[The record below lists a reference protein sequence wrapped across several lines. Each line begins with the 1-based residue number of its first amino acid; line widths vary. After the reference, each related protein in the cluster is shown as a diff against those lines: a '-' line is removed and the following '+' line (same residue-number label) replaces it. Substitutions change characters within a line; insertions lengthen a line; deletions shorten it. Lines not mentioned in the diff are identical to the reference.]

1 MIKSKEWLIE
11 NRKIKGL
18 TQLQLADLTGIK
30 VGTIQNIEQGKR
42 VGSENVW
49 DILNNFFKGL
59 LPEVITIDNRKL
71 IANIEDLIN
80 LKGKNEEVYLLYTF
94 KNGRLMFTSFYM
106 EEVFKKSKIDRY
118 MKTTVSEAK
127 EIFVYQ
133 SKVF

>member
-1 MIKSKEWLIE
+1 MIKSREWLIE

-18 TQLQLADLTGIK
+18 TQVQLADLTGIK
-30 VGTIQNIEQGKR
+30 VGTIQNLEQGKR
-42 VGSENVW
+42 VGSENIW

-59 LPEVITIDNRKL
+59 LPAVITIDNRKL
-71 IANIEDLIN
+71 IASIEDLIK
-80 LKGKNEEVYLLYTF
+80 LKGKNQEVYLLYTF
-94 KNGRLMFTSFYM
+94 KNGRLMFTSFYL
-106 EEVFKKSKIDRY
+106 EEVFKKSKIDKY